1 MSDDPAAVRIVLTTC
16 ASPGEASKLAR
27 ILVEER
33 LVACATLIPK
43 VESIYY
49 WEGQV
54 ESNTETLVL
63 MKTCVDQL
71 PALESRVQ
79 ALHSYQTPE
88 FLVLGIEAASEP
100 YLAWLTANLRN
111 R

>member
-1 MSDDPAAVRIVLTTC
+1 
-16 ASPGEASKLAR
+16 
-27 ILVEER
+27 
-33 LVACATLIPK
+33 
-43 VESIYY
+43 
-49 WEGQV
+49 
-54 ESNTETLVL
+54 
-63 MKTCVDQL
+63 MKTCVDQV

>member
-1 MSDDPAAVRIVLTTC
+1 MRRSSSGRSKAVF
-16 ASPGEASKLAR
+16 
-27 ILVEER
+27 
-33 LVACATLIPK
+33 
-43 VESIYY
+43 
-49 WEGQV
+49 
-54 ESNTETLVL
+54 N
-63 MKTCVDQL
+63 
-71 PALESRVQ
+71 